1 MALGLLRLFFHVQYS
16 VLLVHHNDSSALK
29 FLDTGLLVAHDATG
43 AFLQGEVHELLEGEK
58 QEVIGSD
65 YQHVVVD
72 MQLVDG
78 EKEVAHG
85 TQTGVVGL
93 GAIVDNGDGLG
104 IALLRSPFAEDG
116 GELVVG
122 DEDVL
127 IDLGDAVD
135 VIEHAAQNGALAD
148 LQQGLGEVLG
158 EFAQTGGVTG
168 GYDDILHSN
177 VIL

>member
-1 MALGLLRLFFHVQYS
+1 MA
-16 VLLVHHNDSSALK
+16 HN
-29 FLDTGLLVAHDATG
+29 ATS
-43 AFLQGEVHELLEGEK
+43 AFLQGEVHELLKGEE

-65 YQHVVVD
+65 YKEIMVWALALAMAMAGNVI
-72 MQLVDG
+72 DG
-78 EKEVAHG
+78 KKEVAHG
-85 TQTGVVGL
+85 TQAGVVGL
-93 GAIVDNGDGLG
+93 GTIVYNGDGLG
-104 IALLRSPFAEDG
+104 IGLLRGPFAEDG

-135 VIEHAAQNGALAD
+135 VIEHAAQDGALAD